1 MANAGKYEP
10 EPEKLRIWT
19 RFTQCVLL
27 FRKNLST
34 DQYVLGLEDG
44 SNNFLIN
51 DSNTSVLRLH
61 WKLLVDSQGIT
72 NFQGA
77 DYCYYY
83 F

>member
-1 MANAGKYEP
+1 MANAGKYKP
-10 EPEKLRIWT
+10 EPEKLRTWT
-19 RFTQCVLL
+19 RFAQCVLL

-77 DYCYYY
+77 DCCYYN

>member
-1 MANAGKYEP
+1 MTNAGKYKP
-10 EPEKLRIWT
+10 EPEKLRTWT
-19 RFTQCVLL
+19 RFAQCVLL

-34 DQYVLGLEDG
+34 DQYVLGLEHG

-61 WKLLVDSQGIT
+61 WKLLVDSQGI
-72 NFQGA
+72 NIFQGA
-77 DYCYYY
+77 DCCYYY

>member
-1 MANAGKYEP
+1 MANAEKYEP

-61 WKLLVDSQGIT
+61 WKLLVDSQGIKI
-72 NFQGA
+72 FQGA
-77 DYCYYY
+77 DCCYYY